1 LKIRTISYKRTKQ
14 VRSYEPEVIELVID
28 LAPGETP
35 KEVIARARKIVAKEF
50 GEDPGPCV
58 CNSQQLMNGGCA
70 CGGN

>member
-1 LKIRTISYKRTKQ
+1 MRILTTMAIILAVGAFT
-14 VRSYEPEVIELVID
+14 
-28 LAPGETP
+28 APGETP